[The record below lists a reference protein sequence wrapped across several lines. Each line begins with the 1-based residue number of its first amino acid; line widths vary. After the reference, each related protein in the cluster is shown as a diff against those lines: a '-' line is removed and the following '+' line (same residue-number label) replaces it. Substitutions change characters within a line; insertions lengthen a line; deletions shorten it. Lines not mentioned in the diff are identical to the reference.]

1 SARDV
6 DFALRWGFGWSTGPF
21 ETWQSAGWSDIAK
34 LVREDIAGG
43 KALSSAPLPPWVFE
57 GKVPAARGVHTSA
70 GSYAPTKDAFVPRR
84 DLPVLRRQIFRA
96 PLIGEGVTTPADA
109 GTTVAEDDSVRL
121 WTLDRDVLIL
131 TIKTKMRVI
140 GPGVVTGIMRAV
152 DLAEKDY
159 QGLVLWAPD
168 EPFSA
173 GADLKGMMPLMSEGP
188 GAIEA
193 EEKRIQ
199 DAMLRVRYA
208 RVPVVAAMIG
218 LALGGG
224 CELAVSCARRV
235 VHLETYIGLVEIG
248 VGLVPGAGGLLYAA
262 RRAAEENTLAPDAP
276 LLHFLKRYF
285 TNIAMASVSKSAY
298 EAQQM
303 GYLLKSDPVVFNSYE
318 LLGAAIREAKTMFEA
333 GYRPPFRI
341 KGFPVAGRSGSAT
354 ILGQLTNMREGGYIS
369 EHDLFLG
376 KTIAEVICGGDVEP
390 GSLVDEAW
398 ILGLERKAFM
408 SLLGHPKTQERIVG
422 MMQDG
427 KPVRN

>member
-1 SARDV
+1 
-6 DFALRWGFGWSTGPF
+6 
-21 ETWQSAGWSDIAK
+21 
-34 LVREDIAGG
+34 
-43 KALSSAPLPPWVFE
+43 
-57 GKVPAARGVHTSA
+57 
-70 GSYAPTKDAFVPRR
+70 
-84 DLPVLRRQIFRA
+84 VLRRQIFRA